1 MAQRYCTNCG
11 NELGPDDVF
20 CASCGKPTHQ
30 TAAVSTPEAD
40 VDVPPPST
48 QQSGGP
54 GFAPPYQAEEA
65 GKPRISLGMFL
76 FAIIAF
82 VVLLWAI
89 ASAGGGGT
97 ASNSTGGDPDGA
109 AVEDVDGTDRQPR
122 EPEPEPPEPEPIALS
137 GEASQ
142 ATDFFELEEGL
153 TVIEF
158 SYEGRSNFIADLL
171 DEDGREVGYAIANEI
186 GAGQSSSALRIP
198 RAGRHVLD
206 VDADGPWSA
215 TVRQP
220 RPADAPEKTSFS
232 GDGNAATN
240 LFSLSGGL
248 KRVTAT
254 YEGRSNFIIFMLD
267 SEGRE
272 TAYAM
277 INEIG
282 TGEYSTTVTVPE
294 DGLYLFTV
302 EADGPWT
309 INIE

>member
-1 MAQRYCTNCG
+1 M
-11 NELGPDDVF
+11 
-20 CASCGKPTHQ
+20 
-30 TAAVSTPEAD
+30 
-40 VDVPPPST
+40 
-48 QQSGGP
+48 
-54 GFAPPYQAEEA
+54 
-65 GKPRISLGMFL
+65 
-76 FAIIAF
+76 
-82 VVLLWAI
+82 
-89 ASAGGGGT
+89 
-97 ASNSTGGDPDGA
+97 
-109 AVEDVDGTDRQPR
+109 
-122 EPEPEPPEPEPIALS
+122 
-137 GEASQ
+137 
-142 ATDFFELEEGL
+142 
-153 TVIEF
+153 
-158 SYEGRSNFIADLL
+158 
-171 DEDGREVGYAIANEI
+171 GYAIANEI